1 VLPLGHLLAAPR
13 FWVFAGGGAHGAV
26 QLGSLQAVRE
36 TDLQP
41 DQLLG
46 SSAGAL
52 TGALYAEDPVAA
64 VNRLTYLW
72 ADLDLT
78 NIIGGGWVGMVS
90 PTSFTRSS
98 LADNAGEL
106 ASLEAVYDARSFA
119 DLVLPFGAVATDM
132 ISGQPVVF
140 TDGELL
146 PALLASSAIPGVLP
160 PVEINGRSYIDALA
174 SANLAASL
182 AMRRGA
188 GSIVAFDTGS
198 TPAKTAGVSLQ
209 QLVPAVNALLATQQ
223 RLSSLTSAASSVP
236 VIYLPTPG
244 DLPGQLSFKESMT
257 TSRSAYVLA
266 RDFLLDLAHEYASTD
281 EALPP
286 GLYARPDAFDLRTE
300 ALERVLRPVPDHQRP
315 ALGHR
320 EGTQAHAEAE
330 ALASHVWQSLPGHLG
345 GAHAS

>member
-1 VLPLGHLLAAPR
+1 
-13 FWVFAGGGAHGAV
+13 
-26 QLGSLQAVRE
+26 
-36 TDLQP
+36 
-41 DQLLG
+41 
-46 SSAGAL
+46 
-52 TGALYAEDPVAA
+52 
-64 VNRLTYLW
+64 
-72 ADLDLT
+72 
-78 NIIGGGWVGMVS
+78 
-90 PTSFTRSS
+90 
-98 LADNAGEL
+98 
-106 ASLEAVYDARSFA
+106 
-119 DLVLPFGAVATDM
+119 M